1 MPTIIIGENAVVK
14 RNLFLSD
21 GTTELPLTSLS
32 YLIVEVMQYDRIIA
46 AYTFGVD
53 SDIVA
58 GDTTNQALIQIK
70 ESLSSLFNEGPVW
83 IRLKMKKINAVYA
96 DGYQYDIDEWTPFSA
111 EL

>member
-1 MPTIIIGENAVVK
+1 MPTIIIGENAMVK

-32 YLIVEVMQYDRIIA
+32 SLIVEVLQSDRVIA
-46 AYTFGVD
+46 AYTLGED
-53 SDIVA
+53 SEIVA

-70 ESLSSLFNEGPVW
+70 ESLSSLFDVGPVW

-96 DGYQYDIDEWTPFSA
+96 DGYQYDIDEWTPFTT